1 MSFDFEARHMIE
13 ALRSGIPSRAVGQC
27 FSEARPQMLEKIVT
41 RLDSVVSDETSDG
54 MIICGKYGE
63 GKTHLLN
70 TVFNLAHKNNMVVSM
85 LSLSKETPLDK
96 LYLVYQKLVSNTYLP
111 NRLQPGFAQELSRLT
126 PNAKLTSDLLL
137 FAATQLETD
146 RLYYLL
152 RSLVNTDDQD
162 EQFLLQT
169 DLEGDFIANLQIK
182 KIYRRIFNE
191 KVSFNVNFTKSK
203 HSQDY
208 VAFLS
213 HLFKQLGY
221 NGWVILFDE
230 SELVGRLGKKTRL
243 KAYDN
248 MAHFLFPPKQLE
260 STFSLFAFTSSYV
273 EDVIDSKKE
282 FQNLFEAYP
291 DDEEPMKSVLKAIV
305 DAPQLDPLSEEEITE
320 VLKKIILFHGKAYDW
335 KPDVHLE
342 SMFSKVDSGGFLLR
356 SKIRSAIEY
365 LDQLYLYG
373 DVGKSSFAQL
383 SQESFAEDEESGPS
397 VETE

>member
-27 FSEARPQMLEKIVT
+27 FSEARPQLLEEIVS
-41 RLDSVVSDETSDG
+41 RLDSVVSDDLSEG
-54 MIICGKYGE
+54 MVICGKYGE

-111 NRLQPGFAQELSRLT
+111 NRLQPGFSQELSCLT
-126 PNAKLTSDLLL
+126 PNAPLTSDLLL

-152 RSLVNTDDQD
+152 RSLLNTDDQD

-169 DLEGDFIANLQIK
+169 DLEGDFVTNLQIK
-182 KIYRRIFNE
+182 KIYRRIFDE
-191 KVSFNVNFTKSK
+191 KVSFNVNFSKSK

-213 HLFKQLGY
+213 HLFKKLGY
-221 NGWVILFDE
+221 KGWVILFDE

-243 KAYDN
+243 KAYEN
-248 MAHFLFPPKQLE
+248 MAKFLFPAKQLE
-260 STFSLFAFTSSYV
+260 STFSMFAFTSSYV
-273 EDVIDSKKE
+273 EDVIESKKE
-282 FQNLFEAYP
+282 FQNLAEVYP
-291 DDEEPMKSVLKAIV
+291 DDEEPIKSVMEAIV
-305 DAPQLDPLSEEEITE
+305 DAPQLDPLSEKEICE
-320 VLKKIILFHGKAYDW
+320 VLEKIVFFHGKAYDW
-335 KPDVHLE
+335 QPQVNLE
-342 SMFSKVDSGGFLLR
+342 RMFSTVDRGGYLLR

-365 LDQLYLYG
+365 LDQLLLYG
-373 DVGKSSFAQL
+373 VEGKSSFVQL
-383 SQESFAEDEESGPS
+383 SQESFAEEP
-397 VETE
+397 VEAE

>member
-27 FSEARPQMLEKIVT
+27 FSEARPGLLEEIVT
-41 RLDSVVSDETSDG
+41 RLDAVVSDETSEG

-70 TVFNLAHKNNMVVSM
+70 TVFNVAHKNNMVVSM

-152 RSLVNTDDQD
+152 KALVNSDDQD

-169 DLEGDFIANLQIK
+169 DLEGDFVANQQIK
-182 KIYRRIFNE
+182 KIYRRIFDE
-191 KVSFNVNFTKSK
+191 KVSFKMNFVKTK

-221 NGWVILFDE
+221 KGWVILFDE
-230 SELVGRLGKKTRL
+230 SELVGRLGKKARL
-243 KAYDN
+243 KAYNN
-248 MAHFLFPPKQLE
+248 MAHFLFPPKQLG

-273 EDVIDSKKE
+273 AYLRPQEIATTFNLGEHRSQMDFRFPVIG
-282 FQNLFEAYP
+282 LAV
-291 DDEEPMKSVLKAIV
+291 EE
-305 DAPQLDPLSEEEITE
+305 
-320 VLKKIILFHGKAYDW
+320 YDLLQHFC
-335 KPDVHLE
+335 D
-342 SMFSKVDSGGFLLR
+342 FL
-356 SKIRSAIEY
+356 
-365 LDQLYLYG
+365 
-373 DVGKSSFAQL
+373 FAQRL
-383 SQESFAEDEESGPS
+383 ELRGVDDGLKHTLHRLLILRKGFR
-397 VETE
+397 

>member
-27 FSEARPQMLEKIVT
+27 FSEARPQMVEDIVN
-41 RLDSVVSDETSDG
+41 RLDAVVADEASEG
-54 MIICGKYGE
+54 MIISGKYGE

-70 TVFNLAHKNNMVVSM
+70 TVFNIAHKNNMVVSM

-152 RSLVNTDDQD
+152 RSLINTDDQD

-169 DLEGDFIANLQIK
+169 DLEGDFVPNHQIK

-191 KVSFNVNFTKSK
+191 KVSFNVNFAKTK

-221 NGWVILFDE
+221 KGWVILFDE

-243 KAYDN
+243 KAYNN

-260 STFSLFAFTSSYV
+260 STFSLFAFTASYV
-273 EDVIDSKKE
+273 EDVIEAKKE
-282 FQNLFEAYP
+282 FQYLTEIHP
-291 DDEEPMKSVLKAIV
+291 DDEEPIKSVLKAIV
-305 DAPQLDPLSEEEITE
+305 DAKQLEPLSSREIIE
-320 VLKKIILFHGKAYDW
+320 VLEKIILFHGRAYDW
-335 KPDVHLE
+335 KPAVHLE
-342 SMFSKVDSGGFLLR
+342 TMFSTVESGGHLLR

-365 LDQLYLYG
+365 LDQMFLYG
-373 DVGKSSFAQL
+373 DEGESSFVQL
-383 SQESFAEDEESGPS
+383 SQESFAEDAESS
-397 VETE
+397 VPVEDE